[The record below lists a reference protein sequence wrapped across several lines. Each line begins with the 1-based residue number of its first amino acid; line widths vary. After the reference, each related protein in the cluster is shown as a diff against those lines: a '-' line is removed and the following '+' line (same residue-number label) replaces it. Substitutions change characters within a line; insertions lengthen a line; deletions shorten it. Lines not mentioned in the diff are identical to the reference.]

1 MTRRVPL
8 HPQRR
13 DHMIAGFA
21 ALAIVIHILEAGV
34 PTPIPGIKPGLANV
48 ITLLV
53 LLRHDFRA
61 AVWVQLLRVLVGSL
75 LIGSF
80 LTPTFLLSLAGA
92 GASLLALGAL
102 TLWNRALPLAQFSPI
117 GLGVAA
123 ACAHMSGQFLVAY
136 SWFIPHIK
144 SRKRC
149 FFQSCTACLI
159 YSTPP
164 DSSSETIALAFLHAT
179 GPRRLPLST

>member
-136 SWFIPHIK
+136 SWFVPHPGLLTLLPVLL
-144 SRKRC
+144 
-149 FFQSCTACLI
+149 TA
-159 YSTPP
+159 
-164 DSSSETIALAFLHAT
+164 ALLFGALT
-179 GPRRLPLST
+179 GWLAGRIHDRLPAAST